1 VKPRRAAAITAAR
14 SVLYAVAMRFRHL
27 IWLLPIAGL
36 GLLAKG
42 LTDDSAPVAL
52 VDAPVVTAVPSEDS
66 ARRVAETVARR
77 NRAERDSATL
87 FVDADGWRR
96 VVAPPPDPRLLKLDP
111 SLLDGREPELR
122 LQLAST
128 SLQPEQAGRAALIAR
143 RARAVETRIAAI
155 EALGRA
161 GEAGQRELVAL
172 LSSMR
177 DDDPARALIE
187 WLLRPQGEPS

>member
-1 VKPRRAAAITAAR
+1 
-14 SVLYAVAMRFRHL
+14 MRVRHL
-27 IWLLPIAGL
+27 IWLLPFAGV

-42 LTDDSAPVAL
+42 LSDDSAPVAL
-52 VDAPVVTAVPSEDS
+52 IDGPTLPEPARDEP
-66 ARRVAETVARR
+66 ARRVAETVAQK
-77 NRAERDSATL
+77 NRAQPRSRDAFL
-87 FVDADGWRR
+87 ADGWTM
-96 VVAPPPDPRLLKLDP
+96 VATPPPDPRLLRLDP
-111 SLLDGREPELR
+111 ALLEGREPELR

-128 SLQPEQAGRAALIAR
+128 SLLPEHAGRVGLIAR
-143 RARAVETRIAAI
+143 RAHAVETRIAAI

-187 WLLRPQGEPS
+187 WLLRPQGESS